1 MKIQVGG
8 LSEGLH
14 SYRFSV
20 TPAELGAPPE
30 FDAPIAIDATLEKTT
45 GEILLRARIAA
56 GATWEC
62 DRCTTQFQ
70 RAIDAQYQMYYV
82 WEGADAHR
90 FDPAEIQMIPPGSNT
105 IDITDDV
112 RQTLLLS
119 VPLKRV
125 CREECKGLCPHCGKN
140 LNEGP
145 CGCTGL
151 EPDSRWDKLKELQNN
166 ARNDVR

>member
-14 SYRFSV
+14 SYDFTV
-20 TPAELGAPPE
+20 TPVELGIPQE
-30 FDAPIAIDATLEKTT
+30 FDAPIAVEATLEKTT
-45 GEILLRARIAA
+45 GELLLRARIVAR
-56 GATWEC
+56 ATWEC
-62 DRCTTQFQ
+62 DRCVTPFTKSIEG
-70 RAIDAQYQMYYV
+70 RYQMYYV
-82 WEGADAHR
+82 WDGTDTGR
-90 FDPAEIQMIPPGSNT
+90 FDPAELQTIPPGSNT
-105 IDITDDV
+105 IDISDDV

-125 CREECKGLCPHCGKN
+125 CREECKGLCPQCGKN

-166 ARNDVR
+166 AKHDVR